1 MRSKWVSQI
10 IGNPV
15 DIPHH
20 MDMDPDLDDE
30 DDMFKGKGAKMNDEE
45 LLRQMLS
52 GGMMMNLP
60 GQTPMN
66 THADEDHPWLWV

>member
-1 MRSKWVSQI
+1 
-10 IGNPV
+10 
-15 DIPHH
+15 

-30 DDMFKGKGAKMNDEE
+30 EDMFKKKGDKMNDEE
-45 LLRQMLS
+45 LLRQMLQ

-66 THADEDHPWLWV
+66 THADEDHL

>member
-1 MRSKWVSQI
+1 
-10 IGNPV
+10 
-15 DIPHH
+15 

-30 DDMFKGKGAKMNDEE
+30 EDMFKKKGDKMNDEE
-45 LLRQMLS
+45 LLRQMLQ

-66 THADEDHPWLWV
+66 THADEDHLWVNSLVLIIMNYYIVIK